1 MIAATDIIS
10 LQYTKT
16 KVGKIINPL
25 LVDSMLLDY
34 INNSLILQ
42 ILRMDVS
49 ILDEQQ
55 QDDGDQSFIKNKTFL
70 LAGVTGA
77 RVAFS

>member
-1 MIAATDIIS
+1 MIAATDIIL

-16 KVGKIINPL
+16 KLGKIINPL
-25 LVDSMLLDY
+25 LVGSMLLDY
-34 INNSLILQ
+34 INHSFILQ
-42 ILRMDVS
+42 LLRMDVS

-55 QDDGDQSFIKNKTFL
+55 QDDGDQSFNKNKTVL
-70 LAGVTGA
+70 LAGMTGA

>member
-55 QDDGDQSFIKNKTFL
+55 DDGDQSFIKNKTFL
-70 LAGVTGA
+70 LAGMTGA